1 MIYVT
6 NILAGPL
13 VLLVWLI
20 DTYLFIVTVR
30 LVLGQVGTAD
40 LLAARRTLQQITD
53 PPARAVHRWISR
65 RRNRP
70 TPIWVA
76 WPVVL
81 LGGLILRH
89 LLLAIILAGF
99 QQT

>member
-13 VLLVWLI
+13 VLIVWLI

-30 LVLGQVGTAD
+30 LVLGQFGTAN

-53 PPARAVHRWISR
+53 PPARTVHRWISR
-65 RRNRP
+65 RRKRP
-70 TPIWVA
+70 TPVWVA
-76 WPVVL
+76 WPVIL

-89 LLLAIILAGF
+89 LLLAIILTGF